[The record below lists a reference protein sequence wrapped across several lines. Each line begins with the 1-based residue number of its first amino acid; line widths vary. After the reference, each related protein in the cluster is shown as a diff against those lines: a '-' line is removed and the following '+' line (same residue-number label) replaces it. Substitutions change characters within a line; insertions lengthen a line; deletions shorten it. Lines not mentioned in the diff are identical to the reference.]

1 MDSSAGLPA
10 GRLTPAKPH
19 HTKLLQLLLQQ
30 QEMTSGPVQ
39 ALNLQLLKITSMENN
54 VFRQVHL
61 VGRTMI

>member
-10 GRLTPAKPH
+10 GRLTPVKPH
-19 HTKLLQLLLQQ
+19 HTKLLQLLLQ

>member
-19 HTKLLQLLLQQ
+19 HTKLLQLQ

-39 ALNLQLLKITSMENN
+39 A
-54 VFRQVHL
+54 
-61 VGRTMI
+61 